1 MARKFYTT
9 KKIGNEFIT
18 VEGLDLYP
26 IQAIDSHQVSRIL
39 RGWEI
44 AEKYDSHETY
54 LRDDSERGT
63 GGDGSE
69 YDLYTTTRVSTGKR
83 NYPIHSTLHDLI
95 LDDGKF
101 VGIVVKDSFILLA
114 NGDILGTNVIDE
126 RNRDGDGEVRTLT
139 LLEKPC
145 ETIIAKTKG
154 DAITY
159 SLYAGNTDIVSIIIP
174 EGVTTITKRAF
185 VNCFRLEEV
194 VLPSTLTLIDR
205 QAFGGCHNL
214 VTVCLPES
222 LVGLE
227 PGAFIYC
234 IALEDVTIP
243 SGISVI
249 GEETFYGCTA
259 LKEVTLPES
268 ITCIK
273 REAFAKCKKLT
284 QINYQGSKEQW
295 KTITLH
301 KAWKGEITLVVHCTD
316 GDINC

>member
-1 MARKFYTT
+1 M
-9 KKIGNEFIT
+9 
-18 VEGLDLYP
+18 
-26 IQAIDSHQVSRIL
+26 
-39 RGWEI
+39 
-44 AEKYDSHETY
+44 
-54 LRDDSERGT
+54 
-63 GGDGSE
+63 
-69 YDLYTTTRVSTGKR
+69 
-83 NYPIHSTLHDLI
+83 
-95 LDDGKF
+95 
-101 VGIVVKDSFILLA
+101 
-114 NGDILGTNVIDE
+114 
-126 RNRDGDGEVRTLT
+126 
-139 LLEKPC
+139 
-145 ETIIAKTKG
+145 
-154 DAITY
+154 
-159 SLYAGNTDIVSIIIP
+159 
-174 EGVTTITKRAF
+174 
-185 VNCFRLEEV
+185 
-194 VLPSTLTLIDR
+194 
-205 QAFGGCHNL
+205 
-214 VTVCLPES
+214 VTVNLPES

-295 KTITLH
+295 KAITLH